1 MAGRTG
7 PSFRGSYYPSSE
19 GSRIRSRKRFH
30 PGTSLGGQTKS
41 QIQRRGAAATRRC
54 SVSRFPSFRK
64 NLIIPRAPA
73 ASWGIPSSS
82 PARLKPQATSNKLFK
97 AQAPSCSRCKRQ
109 ASSPKQQA
117 SSFKPQAASSR
128 TWLPVYSL
136 TSLSFECLAA
146 RDFIKIKEFLGCL
159 IWKLIWWGERRTA
172 LLTVTF
178 SSTVKNTLFLLY
190 PNRSGV
196 PKELEFSILVH
207 KILGVNFFHSCQNFA
222 SGFRVIGLCCYRSY
236 Y

>member
-1 MAGRTG
+1 MQPPGKPGAG
-7 PSFRGSYYPSSE
+7 
-19 GSRIRSRKRFH
+19 
-30 PGTSLGGQTKS
+30 L
-41 QIQRRGAAATRRC
+41 
-54 SVSRFPSFRK
+54 
-64 NLIIPRAPA
+64 
-73 ASWGIPSSS
+73 
-82 PARLKPQATSNKLFK
+82 QATSHKQQATSSKLFK
-97 AQAPSCSRCKRQ
+97 AQATSSKLQAPSCSRCKRQ

-128 TWLPVYSL
+128 TWLPVYNL
-136 TSLSFECLAA
+136 TSSFLSPSFECLGA

-222 SGFRVIGLCCYRSY
+222 SGFRVTRSFSKPCPFAKIPG
-236 Y
+236 

>member
-1 MAGRTG
+1 MQPPGKPGAG
-7 PSFRGSYYPSSE
+7 
-19 GSRIRSRKRFH
+19 
-30 PGTSLGGQTKS
+30 LQ
-41 QIQRRGAAATRRC
+41 
-54 SVSRFPSFRK
+54 
-64 NLIIPRAPA
+64 A
-73 ASWGIPSSS
+73 ASSKHQAASS
-82 PARLKPQATSNKLFK
+82 KQQALQGSSNKL
-97 AQAPSCSRCKRQ
+97 QAPSCSRCKRQ

-207 KILGVNFFHSCQNFA
+207 KILGVNFFHSHFA
-222 SGFRVIGLCCYRSY
+222 SGAKAEFCLNS
-236 Y
+236 

>member
-82 PARLKPQATSNKLFK
+82 PASHKLQATSY
-97 AQAPSCSRCKRQ
+97 ARH
-109 ASSPKQQA
+109 KQQA
-117 SSFKPQAASSR
+117 SSSKLLKVQAASVKSQAASIK
-128 TWLPVYSL
+128 LQAASCEL
-136 TSLSFECLAA
+136 FDIFSFVKFNAIKFLVIKF
-146 RDFIKIKEFLGCL
+146 RDTRS
-159 IWKLIWWGERRTA
+159 ER
-172 LLTVTF
+172 
-178 SSTVKNTLFLLY
+178 LY
-190 PNRSGV
+190 
-196 PKELEFSILVH
+196 
-207 KILGVNFFHSCQNFA
+207 
-222 SGFRVIGLCCYRSY
+222 
-236 Y
+236 